1 WSCCRGPLQSQQH
14 HFGGELSIQVC
25 LACPGGDVGVDRG
38 GAAVIANGQRDLL
51 RAFGPG
57 QIGVMR
63 NCVERVALGPGG
75 LDPDLQAHAI
85 DHPMEQERSKPC
97 PLKGAGRD
105 GRRKGADLQGD
116 QLGGG
121 VDAVARAPQGQAG
134 SEIKGAGFWPEW
146 ISSLAVKALK
156 GMVGGGGTMATAI
169 ALLPTL
175 IVSTTVL
182 VAVSITETF
191 PPAR

>member
-1 WSCCRGPLQSQQH
+1 SAPKVAQYGDVKSITYALPRRSYSEVVCTFLVHARWSCCRGPLQSQQH

-75 LDPDLQAHAI
+75 LDPDLQAYAI
-85 DHPMEQERSKPC
+85 DHPMELERSKPC

-116 QLGGG
+116 Q
-121 VDAVARAPQGQAG
+121 
-134 SEIKGAGFWPEW
+134 
-146 ISSLAVKALK
+146 
-156 GMVGGGGTMATAI
+156 
-169 ALLPTL
+169 
-175 IVSTTVL
+175 
-182 VAVSITETF
+182 
-191 PPAR
+191 